1 LLLQTC
7 PPEQAVLQPPQWV
20 ASEGTQLPP
29 QASSP
34 ALHWHCPAWQL

>member
-7 PPEQAVLQPPQWV
+7 PHAQALVHPPQWV
-20 ASEGTQLPP
+20 ASDGTQLPL

-34 ALHWHCPAWQL
+34 ALHWHFPAWQV